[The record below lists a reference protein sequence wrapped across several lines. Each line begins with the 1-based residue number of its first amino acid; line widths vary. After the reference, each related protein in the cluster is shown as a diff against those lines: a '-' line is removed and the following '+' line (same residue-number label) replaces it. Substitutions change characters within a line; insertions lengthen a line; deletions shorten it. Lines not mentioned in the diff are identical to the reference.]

1 MGQVILEF
9 FTADIKGT
17 AERDMRFTKAALITL
32 SFILAFLFSLKGLSG
47 GAVMLDRVVAV
58 VNKEVITWSELYKM
72 MEYEASDK
80 VRAMSE
86 QDRMKIFRD
95 NEAIFLD
102 RLIDMRLE
110 VQEAGRIGLEVGSE
124 EVKEAIEDIK
134 KKYSLTDKALEESL
148 KKDGL
153 TFEEYK
159 KRLSEQI
166 LVGQL
171 VNREIRSKIVLSEGE
186 AKKYYEANRDK
197 FAESETFKLR
207 EILLKKPEQDADKKA
222 VEEKA
227 SLIMQRLKAGEDFS
241 ALAREYS
248 DDPSGK
254 NGGDLGYVKKSYMA
268 KEFVEVLSHMKV
280 GDFSNPFWTE
290 KGLHIIKL
298 DEKVPPKTPAETME
312 SVKKQLAE
320 AEFSERYKSWIK
332 GLREKAHI
340 EIRL

>member
-1 MGQVILEF
+1 
-9 FTADIKGT
+9 
-17 AERDMRFTKAALITL
+17 MRFTKGSLIAL
-32 SFILAFLFSLKGLSG
+32 SFIALFLSFLKGLSD

-72 MEYEASDK
+72 MEYESSDQVK
-80 VRAMSE
+80 AMNE
-86 QDRMKIFRD
+86 QARMKVFKD
-95 NEAIFLD
+95 NEAVFLD

-110 VQEAGRIGLEVGSE
+110 VQEAVRIGLEVSSE

-153 TFEEYK
+153 TLEEYK

-166 LVGQL
+166 LISQL
-171 VNREIRSKIVLSEGE
+171 VNREIRSKVVLSEGD
-186 AKKYYEANRDK
+186 AKNYFDANRDK
-197 FAESETFKLR
+197 FSDGETFKLR
-207 EILLKKPEQDADKKA
+207 EILLKKPEHDADRKA
-222 VEEKA
+222 VEERA
-227 SLIMQRLKAGEDFS
+227 SLIMQRLKAGDDFS

-254 NGGDLGYVKKSYMA
+254 MGGDLGYIKKSYMA
-268 KEFVEVLSHMKV
+268 KEFIGMLSHMKV

-298 DEKVPPKTPAETME
+298 DEKVPPKSATEVME

>member
-1 MGQVILEF
+1 
-9 FTADIKGT
+9 
-17 AERDMRFTKAALITL
+17 MRFSKVALVAL
-32 SFILAFLFSLKGLSG
+32 SLILLFLSLMKGLSD

-72 MEYEASDK
+72 MEYEASDQ
-80 VRAMSE
+80 VRTMSE
-86 QDRMKIFRD
+86 QDRMKVFKD
-95 NEAIFLD
+95 NEAVFLD

-110 VQEAGRIGLEVGSE
+110 VQEAAKIGLEVSSD

-171 VNREIRSKIVLSEGE
+171 VNKEIRSKIVLPEGE
-186 AKKYYEANRDK
+186 TKKYFDANRDK
-197 FAESETFKLR
+197 FRDTETFKLR
-207 EILLKKPEQDADKKA
+207 QIFLKKPAHDADKKA

-227 SLIMQRLKAGEDFS
+227 SLIIQRLKAGDDFS

-248 DDPSGK
+248 EDPSGK
-254 NGGDLGYVKKSYMA
+254 MGGDLGYIKMSYMA
-268 KEFVEVLSHMKV
+268 KEFIEVLSHMKV

-298 DEKVPPKTPAETME
+298 DERVPPKTAAEVME
-312 SVKKQLAE
+312 NVKKQLAE
-320 AEFSERYKSWIK
+320 ARFSEKYKSWIK

>member
-1 MGQVILEF
+1 
-9 FTADIKGT
+9 
-17 AERDMRFTKAALITL
+17 MRFTKGSLIAL
-32 SFILAFLFSLKGLSG
+32 SFIALFLSFLKGLSDS
-47 GAVMLDRVVAV
+47 AVMLDRVVAV
-58 VNKEVITWSELYKM
+58 VNKEVITWSELYKT
-72 MEYEASDK
+72 MEYDASDQVK
-80 VRAMSE
+80 SLDE
-86 QDRMKIFRD
+86 QARMKVFKD
-95 NEAIFLD
+95 NEAVFLD

-110 VQEAGRIGLEVGSE
+110 VQEAARIGLEVSSD

-166 LVGQL
+166 LVSQL
-171 VNREIRSKIVLSEGE
+171 INREIRSKIVLSDGD
-186 AKKYYEANRDK
+186 AKKYFDANRDK
-197 FAESETFKLR
+197 FSDGETFKLR
-207 EILLKKPEQDADKKA
+207 EILLKKPEHDADRKA
-222 VEEKA
+222 VEERA
-227 SLIMQRLKAGEDFS
+227 SLIMQRLKEGDDFS

-254 NGGDLGYVKKSYMA
+254 MGGDLGYIKKSYMA

-298 DEKVPPKTPAETME
+298 DEKVPPKSATEVME
-312 SVKKQLAE
+312 NVKKQLAE
-320 AEFSERYKSWIK
+320 AEFTERYKSWIK

>member
-1 MGQVILEF
+1 
-9 FTADIKGT
+9 
-17 AERDMRFTKAALITL
+17 MRFTRGSLITL
-32 SFILAFLFSLKGLSG
+32 SFIALFLSFLKGLSD

-72 MEYEASDK
+72 MEYDASDK
-80 VRAMSE
+80 VKALDE
-86 QDRMKIFRD
+86 QARMKVFKD
-95 NEAIFLD
+95 NEAVFLD

-110 VQEAGRIGLEVGSE
+110 VQEAARIGLEVSTE

-166 LVGQL
+166 LVSQL
-171 VNREIRSKIVLSEGE
+171 VNREIRSKIVLSDGD
-186 AKKYYEANRDK
+186 AKKYFDANRDK
-197 FAESETFKLR
+197 FSDGETFKLR
-207 EILLKKPEQDADKKA
+207 EILLKKPEHDADRKA
-222 VEEKA
+222 VEERA
-227 SLIMQRLKAGEDFS
+227 SLIMERLKAGDDFS

-254 NGGDLGYVKKSYMA
+254 MGGDLGYIKKSYMA

-280 GDFSNPFWTE
+280 GDFSSPFWTE

-298 DEKVPPKTPAETME
+298 DEKVPPKSAAEVME

-320 AEFSERYKSWIK
+320 AEFTERYKSWIK

>member
-1 MGQVILEF
+1 
-9 FTADIKGT
+9 
-17 AERDMRFTKAALITL
+17 MRFTKVTLITL
-32 SFILAFLFSLKGLSG
+32 SFIPLFLCFIKGLSD

-72 MEYEASDK
+72 MEYEASDQ

-86 QDRMKIFRD
+86 QDRMKVFKD
-95 NEAIFLD
+95 NEAVFLD
-102 RLIDMRLE
+102 RLIDVRLE
-110 VQEAGRIGLEVGSE
+110 VQEAGKIGLEVSSE

-171 VNREIRSKIVLSEGE
+171 ANKEIRSKIVLSEGE
-186 AKKYYEANRDK
+186 TKKYLDANRDK
-197 FAESETFKLR
+197 FGDSETFRLR
-207 EILLKKPEQDADKKA
+207 QIILKKPEHDADKKA

-227 SLIMQRLKAGEDFS
+227 SLIIQRLKAGDDFS

-248 DDPSGK
+248 DDSSGK
-254 NGGDLGYVKKSYMA
+254 MGGDLGYIKKSYMA
-268 KEFVEVLSHMKV
+268 KEFIEVLSHMKV

-298 DEKVPPKTPAETME
+298 DEKVPPKTATEVMDN
-312 SVKKQLAE
+312 VRKQLAE
-320 AEFSERYKSWIK
+320 AQFSEKYKSWIK
-332 GLREKAHI
+332 GLREKARI

>member
-1 MGQVILEF
+1 
-9 FTADIKGT
+9 
-17 AERDMRFTKAALITL
+17 MRFTKGSLIAL
-32 SFILAFLFSLKGLSG
+32 SFIALFLSFLKGLSD

-72 MEYEASDK
+72 MEYESSDQVK
-80 VRAMSE
+80 AMNE
-86 QDRMKIFRD
+86 QARMKVFKD
-95 NEAIFLD
+95 NEAVFLD

-110 VQEAGRIGLEVGSE
+110 VQEAVRIGLEVSSE

-153 TFEEYK
+153 TLEEYK

-166 LVGQL
+166 LISQL
-171 VNREIRSKIVLSEGE
+171 VNREIRSKVVLSEGD
-186 AKKYYEANRDK
+186 AKNYFDANRDK
-197 FAESETFKLR
+197 FSDGETFRLR
-207 EILLKKPEQDADKKA
+207 EILLKKPEHDADRKA
-222 VEEKA
+222 VEERA
-227 SLIMQRLKAGEDFS
+227 SLIMQRLKAGDDFS

-254 NGGDLGYVKKSYMA
+254 MGGDLGYIKKSYMA
-268 KEFVEVLSHMKV
+268 KEFIEMLSHMKV

-298 DEKVPPKTPAETME
+298 DEKVPPKSATEVME

>member
-1 MGQVILEF
+1 LF
-9 FTADIKGT
+9 
-17 AERDMRFTKAALITL
+17 L
-32 SFILAFLFSLKGLSG
+32 SFMRGLSD

-86 QDRMKIFRD
+86 QDRVKVFKD
-95 NEAIFLD
+95 NEAVFLD

-110 VQEAGRIGLEVGSE
+110 VQEAARIGLDVSNE

-134 KKYSLTDKALEESL
+134 KKYSLTEKALEDSL

-159 KRLSEQI
+159 KKLSEQI
-166 LVGQL
+166 LVSQL
-171 VNREIRSKIVLSEGE
+171 VNREIRSKIVLSEGD
-186 AKKYYEANRDK
+186 AKKYFDANRDK
-197 FAESETFKLR
+197 FSDGETFKIR
-207 EILLKKPEQDADKKA
+207 QILLKKPEHDADKEA

-227 SLIMQRLKAGEDFS
+227 SVIMQRLKAGDDFS

-254 NGGDLGYVKKSYMA
+254 MGGDLGYIKKSYMA
-268 KEFVEVLSHMKV
+268 KEFIEVLSHMKV

-298 DEKVPPKTPAETME
+298 DEKVPPKTAAEVME
-312 SVKKQLAE
+312 NVKKQLAE
-320 AEFSERYKSWIK
+320 AEFLERYNSWIK

>member
-1 MGQVILEF
+1 MKF
-9 FTADIKGT
+9 IKGSLS
-17 AERDMRFTKAALITL
+17 AL
-32 SFILAFLFSLKGLSG
+32 SFILLFLYFLKGLSD

-72 MEYEASDK
+72 MEYEASDQVK
-80 VRAMSE
+80 AMNE
-86 QDRMKIFRD
+86 QGRVKIFKD
-95 NEAIFLD
+95 NESVFLD

-110 VQEAGRIGLEVGSE
+110 VQEAAKIGLEVSSE

-166 LVGQL
+166 LISQL
-171 VNREIRSKIVLSEGE
+171 VNKEIRSKIILSEGD
-186 AKKYYEANRDK
+186 ARKYFDANRDK
-197 FAESETFKLR
+197 FSDSETFKLR
-207 EILLKKPEQDADKKA
+207 QILLKKPEHDADKKA
-222 VEEKA
+222 VEERA
-227 SLIMQRLKAGEDFS
+227 SLIMQRLKAGDDFS

-254 NGGDLGYVKKSYMA
+254 MGGDLGYIKKSYMA
-268 KEFVEVLSHMKV
+268 QEFIEVLSHMKV

-290 KGLHIIKL
+290 KGLHIIRL
-298 DEKVPPKTPAETME
+298 DEKVPPKTATEMLE
-312 SVKKQLAE
+312 IVKNQLAE

>member
-1 MGQVILEF
+1 
-9 FTADIKGT
+9 
-17 AERDMRFTKAALITL
+17 MRFTKGGLITL
-32 SFILAFLFSLKGLSG
+32 SFIALFLSFLKGLSD

-58 VNKEVITWSELYKM
+58 VNKEVITWSELYKT
-72 MEYEASDK
+72 MEYDASDQVK
-80 VRAMSE
+80 ALDE
-86 QDRMKIFRD
+86 QARMKVFKD
-95 NEAIFLD
+95 NEAVFLD

-110 VQEAGRIGLEVGSE
+110 VQEAARIGLEVSSD

-134 KKYSLTDKALEESL
+134 KKYSLSDKALEESL

-166 LVGQL
+166 LVSQL
-171 VNREIRSKIVLSEGE
+171 INREIRSKIVLSDGD
-186 AKKYYEANRDK
+186 AKKYFDANRDK
-197 FAESETFKLR
+197 FSDGETFKLR
-207 EILLKKPEQDADKKA
+207 EILLKKPEHDADRKA
-222 VEEKA
+222 VEERA
-227 SLIMQRLKAGEDFS
+227 SLIMQRLKAGDDFS

-254 NGGDLGYVKKSYMA
+254 MGGDLGYIKESYMA
-268 KEFVEVLSHMKV
+268 KEFVEVLSRMKV

-298 DEKVPPKTPAETME
+298 DEKVPPKSATEVME
-312 SVKKQLAE
+312 NVKKQLAE
-320 AEFSERYKSWIK
+320 AEFTERYKSWIK

>member
-1 MGQVILEF
+1 M
-9 FTADIKGT
+9 T
-17 AERDMRFTKAALITL
+17 FTKGSLITL
-32 SFILAFLFSLKGLSG
+32 SLIALFLSFLKGLSD

-72 MEYEASDK
+72 MEYEASDQVK
-80 VRAMSE
+80 AMNE
-86 QDRMKIFRD
+86 QDRMKVLKD
-95 NEAIFLD
+95 NESVFLD

-110 VQEAGRIGLEVGSE
+110 VQEGARIGLEVSSE

-134 KKYSLTDKALEESL
+134 KKYSLTDNALEESL

-153 TFEEYK
+153 TLEEYK

-166 LVGQL
+166 LVSQL
-171 VNREIRSKIVLSEGE
+171 VNREIRSKVVVSEAD
-186 AKKYYEANRDK
+186 AKNYFDANRDK
-197 FAESETFKLR
+197 FSDGETFKLR
-207 EILLKKPEQDADKKA
+207 EILLKKPEHDADRKA
-222 VEEKA
+222 VEERA
-227 SLIMQRLKAGEDFS
+227 SLIMQRLKAGDDFS

-254 NGGDLGYVKKSYMA
+254 MGGDLGYIKKSYMA
-268 KEFVEVLSHMKV
+268 KEFIEMLSHMKV

-298 DEKVPPKTPAETME
+298 DEKVPPKSATEVME